1 MISRLFF
8 SFLKIGAV
16 SFGGGYAVISMIQ
29 QEILEKY
36 GVIDSGQFID
46 MVALSEMTPGPLAI
60 NSSTFVGFK
69 AAGIAGAFTATLA
82 VVLVPV
88 ILSLLLASFYR
99 GGSGGMISR
108 LLYGIRPCVVPVIL
122 FAVIKLFPMSINDIY
137 GAIIAAVMA
146 AIYHFKKISP
156 ILMIIIGGFLG
167 YIVYGI
173 GIPYFA

>member
-1 MISRLFF
+1 MAELWLLFIT
-8 SFLKIGAV
+8 FLKIGV
-16 SFGGGYAVISMIQ
+16 FTFGGGYAMIPLITNAVMQ
-29 QEILEKY
+29 HQWLGVQEITD
-36 GVIDSGQFID
+36 I
-46 MVALSEMTPGPLAI
+46 VAISQMTPGPLAI

-137 GAIIAAVMA
+137 
-146 AIYHFKKISP
+146 
-156 ILMIIIGGFLG
+156 
-167 YIVYGI
+167 
-173 GIPYFA
+173 